1 MKLTPEVNF
10 QGNKIS
16 SNQTRY
22 LLIKAGIASSYQ
34 QETVLVNGLIFQE
47 DKRWWLFKNSAL
59 SRNSKLRPFGPNL
72 ENLEAAAERF

>member
-10 QGNKIS
+10 QENKIS

-47 DKRWWLFKNSAL
+47 DKT
-59 SRNSKLRPFGPNL
+59 
-72 ENLEAAAERF
+72 